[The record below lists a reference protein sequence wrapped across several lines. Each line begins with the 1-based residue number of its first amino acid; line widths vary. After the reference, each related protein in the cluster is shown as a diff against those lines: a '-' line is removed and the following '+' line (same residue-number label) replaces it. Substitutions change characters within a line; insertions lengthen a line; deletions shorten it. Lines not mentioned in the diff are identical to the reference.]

1 MRNVLPALLLGLILG
16 PFPLTAA
23 QPVAARKPTPTPH
36 PSQIKTAG
44 EVLQLP
50 DSFLQQWGDSTVF
63 RAREVQRQFSNLQLS
78 HPQKATGKRMQKILE
93 LNWRPL
99 EFKQSYV
106 PGPHIYFVDGVS
118 SNRLSY
124 RLQQLNSP

>member
-1 MRNVLPALLLGLILG
+1 MLKPLFIGTHILSLLLFSLL
-16 PFPLTAA
+16 PLTTQA
-23 QPVAARKPTPTPH
+23 QPIAARKPQ
-36 PSQIKTAG
+36 PSPPGYIERMADPQ
-44 EVLQLP
+44 
-50 DSFLQQWGDSTVF
+50 LQQWGDSTVF
-63 RAREVQRQFSNLQLS
+63 RAREVQRQFSNLQQS

-93 LNWRPL
+93 LNRRPL